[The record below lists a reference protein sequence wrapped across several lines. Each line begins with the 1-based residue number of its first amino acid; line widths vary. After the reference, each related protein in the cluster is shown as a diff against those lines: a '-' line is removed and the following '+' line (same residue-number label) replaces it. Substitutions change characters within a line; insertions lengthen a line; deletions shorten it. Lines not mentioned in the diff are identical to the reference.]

1 MNEENFPFGSYDI
14 EVMNLI
20 LKEAD
25 RDPLLAGFVFP
36 DDSTKKR
43 LPIFFEDR
51 LVGFA
56 TPRTDKDGVW
66 RMGAIYVNSEYRNK
80 GLARAAIA
88 SFMKNRKGRA
98 FIEFDN
104 LASQKAYA
112 AAGFKIVKS
121 DYESK
126 GNWWEN

>member
-1 MNEENFPFGSYDI
+1 MSEEEYPFGSYDSSA
-14 EVMNLI
+14 MFLL

-25 RDPLLAGFVFP
+25 QDPLLAGFVFP
-36 DDSTKKR
+36 DDKSKKR
-43 LPIFFEDR
+43 LPIYFENR

-66 RMGAIYVNSEYRNK
+66 RMGAIYVKNEFRNK
-80 GLARAAIA
+80 GLARSTIE
-88 SFMKNRKGRA
+88 SFMKNKKGRA

-112 AAGFKIVKS
+112 AAGFKVVKS
-121 DYESK
+121 DQGNK
-126 GNWWEN
+126 GDWWEN